1 MSEPMAVLPFYG
13 SDHPD
18 LFAIERAAMDRDGLV
33 IDRLDEVLPPGLVVD
48 VGAGDGFTA
57 ERLDVDGRRIV
68 ALEPAR
74 AMIEFSRALMWVQ
87 GDAERMP
94 FRDSSLDAAYA
105 TWAYFFSR
113 GFDPTPGLSELH
125 RTVRAGGVLAIAENL
140 GNDEFCALAP
150 MDIAADTGF
159 WQARGFSL
167 ETVETTFSF
176 ESDEDALRL
185 LTFYFGDVGPEPP
198 KHMTYRVGLFLGHS
212 WGPTREGHHHWR

>member
-1 MSEPMAVLPFYG
+1 MAVLPFYG

-18 LFAIERAAMDRDGLV
+18 LFAIERAAMDRGGRV
-33 IDRLDEVLPPGLVVD
+33 IERLDELLPQGLVVD

-57 ERLDVDGRRIV
+57 ERLDVGRRRIV

-74 AMIEFSRALMWVQ
+74 AMIDASRAMTWVQ

-105 TWAYFFSR
+105 TWAYFISR

-140 GNDEFCALAP
+140 GDDEFCAISP
-150 MDIAADTGF
+150 TDITADPEF
-159 WQARGFSL
+159 WHAQGFSL

-185 LTFYFGDVGPEPP
+185 LTFYFGDVGPKPP
-198 KHMTYRVGLFLGHS
+198 KHMTYRVGLFIGHS
-212 WGPTREGHHHWR
+212 RGPS

>member
-1 MSEPMAVLPFYG
+1 MNKPMAVLPFYG

-33 IDRLDEVLPPGLVVD
+33 IERLDELLPRGLVVD

-57 ERLDVDGRRIV
+57 ERLDVEGHRIV

-74 AMIEFSRALMWVQ
+74 AMIEASRALTWVQ

-113 GFDPTPGLSELH
+113 GFDPTPGLSELY
-125 RTVRAGGVLAIAENL
+125 RTVRA
-140 GNDEFCALAP
+140 
-150 MDIAADTGF
+150 
-159 WQARGFSL
+159 RGCSG
-167 ETVETTFSF
+167 
-176 ESDEDALRL
+176 
-185 LTFYFGDVGPEPP
+185 YC
-198 KHMTYRVGLFLGHS
+198 
-212 WGPTREGHHHWR
+212 